1 MKSIWNNVILLYFV
15 FIFALINLGWF
26 LYKKDKESLIVFLTF
41 SLVIYLI
48 NKNMIFVLGIPI
60 IIANIYSF
68 FKKEGFEDE
77 NGEKV
82 DNPTEKFE
90 DETDEKDK
98 KSEQVE
104 NENSTGKSTG
114 KSTENFEEI
123 EENDYMQN
131 KTIIKKLKELNP
143 IVLDTLHKMSSVDIE
158 ELNKTINTF
167 TSTID
172 P

>member
-1 MKSIWNNVILLYFV
+1 
-15 FIFALINLGWF
+15 
-26 LYKKDKESLIVFLTF
+26 
-41 SLVIYLI
+41 
-48 NKNMIFVLGIPI
+48 MIFVLGIPI

-77 NGEKV
+77 
-82 DNPTEKFE
+82 
-90 DETDEKDK
+90 TDEKDK
-98 KSEQVE
+98 KAEQFE
-104 NENSTGKSTG
+104 NENST
-114 KSTENFEEI
+114 ENFKEI
-123 EENDYMQN
+123 EDNDYMQN

-158 ELNKTINTF
+158 ELNKTINSF